1 MTPVDLRMPAAVG
14 DLVII
19 DAGVPELGNG
29 GVEAG
34 IAHCLNPS

>member
-19 DAGVPELGNG
+19 DAGVPEFGNR